1 MPKKLGHAARP
12 KLSIPKKPISASK
25 PKKHTFDDYKPKRYH
40 SPLMIIVLF
49 RTGNKVK
56 SHEGIYNGDDYCR
69 FNIGKYSDLA
79 HSKASFKKYE
89 RKSAYISPQKKL

>member
-1 MPKKLGHAARP
+1 MPKKLRHAARP

-25 PKKHTFDDYKPKRYH
+25 PNKHTFDDYKPKRYH

-49 RTGNKVK
+49 RTGNKLK
-56 SHEGIYNGDDYCR
+56 SHEDICNGDDYCR
-69 FNIGKYSDLA
+69 LKYSDLA
-79 HSKASFKKYE
+79 HSKTSFKKSE